1 MNPIRCLLA
10 AALVAAALPLA
21 AAQRPATLA
30 TEYTDLWWNPQE
42 SGWGLNVVQQGETAF
57 ITLFVYGPDGRPTWY
72 FASNARVYALDWEGN
87 PSFRGALYQ
96 AKGPWIGEAFDP
108 AKVEARPVGE
118 LRIEPRPEGR
128 TFLEYTAEGV
138 TVSKEIHRQTFAAPD
153 LGTTYLGSFSLAEK
167 RPGTDFTS
175 TREYGSRVLLQL
187 AGALVFLRVEDPA
200 AGRCEYRGT
209 RTSAGKFARFAGEY
223 ACAAGDAGTFDVT
236 EFEVTRHG
244 FSGYLRAIS
253 PTRQR
258 EGPFAAARL

>member
-1 MNPIRCLLA
+1 MKPIRCLLA
-10 AALVAAALPLA
+10 AALVAAALPAA

-72 FASNARVYALDWEGN
+72 FASNARVYALDWEDN
-87 PSFRGALYQ
+87 PSFRGTLYK

-108 AKVEARPVGE
+108 AKVEAQPVGE

-128 TFLEYTAEGV
+128 TLLEYTAEGV
-138 TVSKEIHRQTFAAPD
+138 TVSKEIRRQTFAAPD
-153 LGTTYLGSFSLAEK
+153 VGTTYLAAFSLGETV
-167 RPGTDFTS
+167 PGTDLVGVRDYS
-175 TREYGSRVLLQL
+175 GRAILQL
-187 AGALVFLRVEDPA
+187 AGHLVFLRVEEP

-209 RTSAGKFARFAGEY
+209 RTSAGKFARLAGEY
-223 ACAAGDAGTFDVT
+223 TCAAGDAGTFAIE
-236 EFEVTRHG
+236 EFEVTRRG
-244 FSGYLRAIS
+244 ISGYLRTES
-253 PTRQR
+253 PARKR